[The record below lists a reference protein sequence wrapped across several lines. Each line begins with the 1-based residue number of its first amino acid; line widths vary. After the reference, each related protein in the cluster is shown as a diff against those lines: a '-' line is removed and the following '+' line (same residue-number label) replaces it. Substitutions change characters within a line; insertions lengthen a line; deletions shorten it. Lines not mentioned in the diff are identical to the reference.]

1 MLCGSAYFGHNT
13 ILSDKGT
20 ITLLACFSVLEGKNL
35 MRSERIRETK
45 GRSEVGCQSG
55 LRAESPVDSQW
66 DAIVMVL

>member
-1 MLCGSAYFGHNT
+1 
-13 ILSDKGT
+13 
-20 ITLLACFSVLEGKNL
+20 

-45 GRSEVGCQSG
+45 GRSEVSCQSG